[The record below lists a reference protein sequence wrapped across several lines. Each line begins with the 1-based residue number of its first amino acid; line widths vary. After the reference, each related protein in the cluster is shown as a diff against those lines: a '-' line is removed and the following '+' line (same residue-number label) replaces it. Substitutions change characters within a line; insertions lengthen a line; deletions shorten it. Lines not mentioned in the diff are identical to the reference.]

1 MFFTDG
7 WCIVC
12 ITKGVKTAKT
22 SKGVYFASLYKWS
35 SPYDGSCPPSIKTWP
50 LCSSQWLK
58 GHKVWLKPTA
68 LWAYKHA
75 RWKPWCC
82 GIFCSRFHPILSPLK
97 IILEMVFW
105 TNLMLDLIC
114 TWLEKTRRF
123 CRQVNKKISSCFWT
137 ASTCVQRS
145 SLGWCSR
152 LTYMETVDW
161 IHVGMNALLVQSMSG
176 RLKSPAN
183 RIWPLLVDLN
193 LDMDSWSSFMH
204 ACTQL
209 CCQKYATDRTYR
221 WWCPWSPGS
230 SPSPRLFH
238 TSCLNQT
245 CGFRWDHFLVQ
256 QGHHHLSVPLYLSW
270 W

>member
-1 MFFTDG
+1 MEFTL
-7 WCIVC
+7 WW
-12 ITKGVKTAKT
+12 K
-22 SKGVYFASLYKWS
+22 L
-35 SPYDGSCPPSIKTWP
+35 PPSIKAWP

-58 GHKVWLKPTA
+58 GQKVWLKPKA

-75 RWKPWCC
+75 RWKPCCC

-97 IILEMVFW
+97 IILEMFFW

-161 IHVGMNALLVQSMSG
+161 IHVLDRLHWCAKQTNRTSVLLG
-176 RLKSPAN
+176 EL
-183 RIWPLLVDLN
+183 WY
-193 LDMDSWSSFMH
+193 
-204 ACTQL
+204 T
-209 CCQKYATDRTYR
+209 
-221 WWCPWSPGS
+221 
-230 SPSPRLFH
+230 
-238 TSCLNQT
+238 
-245 CGFRWDHFLVQ
+245 
-256 QGHHHLSVPLYLSW
+256 
-270 W
+270 

>member
-1 MFFTDG
+1 M
-7 WCIVC
+7 
-12 ITKGVKTAKT
+12 
-22 SKGVYFASLYKWS
+22 
-35 SPYDGSCPPSIKTWP
+35 
-50 LCSSQWLK
+50 
-58 GHKVWLKPTA
+58 WLKPTA

-75 RWKPWCC
+75 RWKPCCC

-161 IHVGMNALLVQSMSG
+161 IHVEHRSLPRVPAPVGLVTIIGTRGGSKYYSYISVDCFLFAPPPSLTPTLFRSFHPTKDVMSG
-176 RLKSPAN
+176 GTIGSKMHENSLPLDLHGKKFEQISRIFDP
-183 RIWPLLVDLN
+183 IWPIFAKIKVNLVST
-193 LDMDSWSSFMH
+193 M
-204 ACTQL
+204 
-209 CCQKYATDRTYR
+209 Y
-221 WWCPWSPGS
+221 
-230 SPSPRLFH
+230 
-238 TSCLNQT
+238 
-245 CGFRWDHFLVQ
+245 
-256 QGHHHLSVPLYLSW
+256 
-270 W
+270 

>member
-7 WCIVC
+7 WCVVC

-22 SKGVYFASLYKWS
+22 RKKDLFCESIMEFTLMMEVA
-35 SPYDGSCPPSIKTWP
+35 PTSIKAWP

-58 GHKVWLKPTA
+58 CHKVWLKPNA

-75 RWKPWCC
+75 RWKPCCC
-82 GIFCSRFHPILSPLK
+82 GIFCSRFHLILSPLK

-161 IHVGMNALLVQSMSG
+161 IHVHGSRPIKTFISIYFL
-176 RLKSPAN
+176 
-183 RIWPLLVDLN
+183 
-193 LDMDSWSSFMH
+193 
-204 ACTQL
+204 ACI
-209 CCQKYATDRTYR
+209 DV
-221 WWCPWSPGS
+221 
-230 SPSPRLFH
+230 
-238 TSCLNQT
+238 CLNSEYYSRYS
-245 CGFRWDHFLVQ
+245 FANA
-256 QGHHHLSVPLYLSW
+256 
-270 W
+270 